1 MGLYRREGWH
11 KGIMMSFKS
20 ALVVLLLMAVYSG
33 CAKKDDIDILKS
45 GVGKWNKWREENPG
59 VRPHLGRTN
68 LGGANLDS
76 ANLGGTDLDSANL
89 VKTALVGAK
98 LIGARLNG
106 ANFDSADL
114 AKANLAGAALVEADL
129 RGAHL
134 EGANFEGAN
143 LQGAN
148 FEKTKFCGVNL
159 ERTDLRKAK
168 FEGTDFSGAILVEAD
183 LRGVKLQ
190 GTDFSKVKS
199 FYKAKLD
206 PEILSHIKAK
216 WPQELATSW
225 DDEEEKLELDNTLLE
240 QIKKPDWHGWAEGK
254 GQGR

>member
-1 MGLYRREGWH
+1 MGVNRCERLHR
-11 KGIMMSFKS
+11 GIMISFKS
-20 ALVVLLLMAVYSG
+20 ALVVLLLLAVHSG
-33 CAKKDDIDILKS
+33 CVKKDDIDILKS
-45 GVGKWNKWREENPG
+45 GVEKWNKWREENPS
-59 VRPHLGRTN
+59 VRPYLGRTN

-76 ANLGGTDLDSANL
+76 ANLGGANLDSANL
-89 VKTALVGAK
+89 VETALEGAK
-98 LIGARLNG
+98 LIGASLNG
-106 ANFDSADL
+106 ANLESADL
-114 AKANLAGAALVEADL
+114 AKANLAGAALAEADL
-129 RGAHL
+129 RGANL

-143 LQGAN
+143 LQGVN
-148 FEKTKFCGVNL
+148 FEKTKFYGVNL
-159 ERTDLRKAK
+159 ERTDLRNAK
-168 FEGTDFSGAILVEAD
+168 LEGTDFSGAILVEAD

-225 DDEEEKLELDNTLLE
+225 DDEEERLELDPTLLE

-254 GQGR
+254 GQGK